1 MSNKLYDTLKWI
13 ALVLIPALG
22 ALYFGLSKIWGFP
35 MGEEIVGTLTTID
48 TFLGTILG
56 ISNVKYK
63 NALLEDAVDYNELT
77 EEENETGGNK

>member
-22 ALYFGLSKIWGFP
+22 ALYFGLSKIWSFP

-48 TFLGTILG
+48 TFLGTLLG

-63 NALLEDAVDYNELT
+63 NAMLEDAVDYNELT
-77 EEENETGGNK
+77 DEENETGGNK